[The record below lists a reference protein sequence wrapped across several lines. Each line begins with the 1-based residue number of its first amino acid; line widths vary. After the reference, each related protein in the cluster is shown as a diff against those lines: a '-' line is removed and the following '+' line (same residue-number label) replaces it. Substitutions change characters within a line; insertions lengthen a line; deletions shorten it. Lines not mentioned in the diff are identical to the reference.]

1 MGREVDGV
9 VMNAVN
15 KCGRALFV
23 LLFFAMAAQAAPPA
37 AKTASA
43 QDATGPSLKEIAESV
58 QQQLS
63 AIGTLN
69 YMLRSHDSIS
79 GATSTTQMSASA
91 SGVGLLVYKEGK
103 SGTRCLLSYHD
114 RETENNQLI
123 EDRDLGVLLNDVA
136 EVAVTP
142 VESFDQN
149 VHPTRKITL
158 STPIFRLDLRSD
170 DGGDNILF
178 FPNLDLA
185 NDVAKTIIHVV
196 ELCAKD
202 DKRTTQSN

>member
-1 MGREVDGV
+1 MNV
-9 VMNAVN
+9 VN
-15 KCGRALFV
+15 RWEWSLFV
-23 LLFFAMAAQAAPPA
+23 LPLIAMAVQAAPPA

-43 QDATGPSLKEIAESV
+43 ADAGRAALEEAARSV

-63 AIGTLN
+63 TVGTLN
-69 YMLRSHDSIS
+69 YSLRRHDSIS
-79 GATSTTQMSASA
+79 GANSITQVSAGA
-91 SGVGLLVYKEGK
+91 SGVDVLIYKEPK
-103 SGTRCLLSYHD
+103 SGTRCLLQYHD
-114 RETENNQLI
+114 RETENDQLM

-149 VHPTRKITL
+149 LHPTRTITL
-158 STPIFRLDLRSD
+158 STPIFRLDLRTN

-185 NDVAKTIIHVV
+185 NDVAKGIIQVV
-196 ELCAKD
+196 ELCAED
-202 DKRTTQSN
+202 EKRTTHSK